1 MAQLEHLCPCEL
13 YAQPGET
20 TAPPLVELQK
30 DVYVEEQDALLSH
43 QKCWVKCRICLSLC
57 VRKCTANAHAL
68 ACTPRLKL
76 LLSCLIM
83 LPCQNLR
90 GPPGKRAGGGIYW
103 DGGALGKRAG
113 GRIQ

>member
-68 ACTPRLKL
+68 ACECVCMCFVAAFPG
-76 LLSCLIM
+76 LSRKYAVIVRQAGKM
-83 LPCQNLR
+83 HNLC
-90 GPPGKRAGGGIYW
+90 
-103 DGGALGKRAG
+103 
-113 GRIQ
+113 